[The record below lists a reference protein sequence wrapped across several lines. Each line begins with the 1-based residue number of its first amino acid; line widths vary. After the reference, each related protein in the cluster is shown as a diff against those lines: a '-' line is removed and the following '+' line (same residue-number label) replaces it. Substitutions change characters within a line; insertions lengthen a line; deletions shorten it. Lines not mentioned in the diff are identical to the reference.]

1 MSSQEDIEMDKD
13 SILLFGITACALGL
27 SLFIFWGPKLSRR
40 GSYNSKYIFPAII

>member
-27 SLFIFWGPKLSRR
+27 SLFIFWGPRLTRR
-40 GSYNSKYIFPAII
+40 GGSNGK